1 MSSAA
6 AGPRPSTGPRPD
18 APVGW
23 APAPCPHPTPP
34 GARIVLA
41 HRGACAL
48 APENTPAALRAAAR
62 AGARW
67 VEIDVDVIGDGTVIV
82 IHDSHLDRTTD
93 RTGSYYRLRAADLP
107 AIDAGS
113 WFRAG
118 DGSRPFAG
126 ERLPTL
132 AEALDVV
139 AETAMSVNVELKSCQ
154 AGAAACRRLVDDV
167 AAQLDALAERAPAS
181 QALVS
186 SFNPLLLDR
195 MGRRRPGTALALL
208 TRAGALDDWRS
219 RVEMLGA
226 RAVHPA
232 QAGLSRDRVE
242 EIRALGYGV
251 NVWTVNT
258 RERAVE
264 LFDWGATGIFTDRVH
279 ELGELGG
286 ADGRTAETIVDK
298 R

>member
-1 MSSAA
+1 
-6 AGPRPSTGPRPD
+6 
-18 APVGW
+18 
-23 APAPCPHPTPP
+23 
-34 GARIVLA
+34 
-41 HRGACAL
+41 
-48 APENTPAALRAAAR
+48 
-62 AGARW
+62 
-67 VEIDVDVIGDGTVIV
+67 
-82 IHDSHLDRTTD
+82 
-93 RTGSYYRLRAADLP
+93 
-107 AIDAGS
+107 
-113 WFRAG
+113 
-118 DGSRPFAG
+118 
-126 ERLPTL
+126 
-132 AEALDVV
+132 
-139 AETAMSVNVELKSCQ
+139 MSVNVELKSCQ

-208 TRAGALDDWRS
+208 TGPGSLGDDWRS

-279 ELGELGG
+279 ELGGLG
-286 ADGRTAETIVDK
+286 DGGDRAAETAADK